1 MSKLV
6 KYSWSYGLNEVC
18 DRKAQEKD
26 SRNATGVGKRK
37 WRTVSSQLAS
47 NNIYS
52 VLYPEKP
59 GNKLISTN
67 TTEKVRD
74 IRHTLWP
81 LREVAESRVREA
93 GES

>member
-1 MSKLV
+1 LSKLV

-47 NNIYS
+47 NNVYS
-52 VLYPEKP
+52 VLCLEKLD
-59 GNKLISTN
+59 NKLNFIN
-67 TTEKVRD
+67 TTERVRD
-74 IRHTLWP
+74 IQCTL
-81 LREVAESRVREA
+81 
-93 GES
+93 

>member
-47 NNIYS
+47 NNVYS
-52 VLYPEKP
+52 VLCPEKLD
-59 GNKLISTN
+59 NKLNFIN
-67 TTEKVRD
+67 TTERVRD
-74 IRHTLWP
+74 IQCTL
-81 LREVAESRVREA
+81 
-93 GES
+93 